1 MKNISRY
8 RVINCLQI
16 DKARD
21 VIYTFSPAMYHES
34 MSLIGEKF
42 RTNFANTRE
51 TIVFLFV
58 YSKHT
63 ALCCYVITFTIPANI
78 RNDSNCWYRSD
89 TRLRHL
95 THTLSKDAIASWY
108 RSDTRLRHLMSVRNE
123 NMICMQAYL

>member
-51 TIVFLFV
+51 TVVFLFV
-58 YSKHT
+58 YSKHA
-63 ALCCYVITFTIPANI
+63 ALCGDIIPFTISTDI
-78 RNDSNCWYRSD
+78 RYYSNS
-89 TRLRHL
+89 
-95 THTLSKDAIASWY
+95 
-108 RSDTRLRHLMSVRNE
+108 
-123 NMICMQAYL
+123 